1 MRRFQFKS
9 IRTKMTFW
17 FFIIG
22 AATLINDLG
31 MRHLKIR
38 FKNPVAAARWATVLF
53 ALLAVI
59 LGAVGGL
66 LAAWIRGKAWA
77 KIK

>member
-1 MRRFQFKS
+1 VVGIS
-9 IRTKMTFW
+9 YY
-17 FFIIG
+17 
-22 AATLINDLG
+22 
-31 MRHLKIR
+31 
-38 FKNPVAAARWATVLF
+38 

-66 LAAWIRGKAWA
+66 LAAWIRGRAWA